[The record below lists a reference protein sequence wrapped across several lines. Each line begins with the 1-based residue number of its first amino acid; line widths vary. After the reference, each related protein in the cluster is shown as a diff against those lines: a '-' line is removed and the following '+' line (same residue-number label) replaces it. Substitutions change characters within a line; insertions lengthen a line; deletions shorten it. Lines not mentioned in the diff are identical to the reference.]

1 LTGDPPLPAK
11 DFEKLL
17 AEAIDESLSS
27 LGENMKLKVY
37 LHLEERF
44 GVHKSEVAF
53 RLASFAQ
60 AVDELFGLEAGDLE
74 AHVLK
79 RIYEEIGRKA
89 ERSPHSG
96 LTFVEQVKLARNQL
110 YTEFV
115 SKMQSAVAV
124 FYLENPADLRSF
136 RLIAL
141 NSAAAKLIGVT
152 VENVLGKT
160 LAELYPETSNIE
172 VQKTLQEILRYGKPK
187 ELGEFHYSGGSG
199 TQRFS
204 VAAFV
209 LSSNCVGLVFK
220 NAVDAKPTAA
230 ETHVVQEQAGN
241 VENEIGGWRWD
252 LEVVDNQLFFDKS
265 RARKQWAKQKL
276 SGGSRTA
283 EFFSTRGKEYFEDG
297 DFSRARDFFL
307 KAAELFE
314 RKGRVEEAFEN
325 SSLRV
330 SAYIREE
337 KVRLSEFFV
346 AAEAYFKK
354 YPEFFMHEAFV
365 KNLAYYNQW
374 RGYQR
379 EQDRNFNDSR
389 KSYSEAEELFLT
401 LKQRKDAVFNASKF
415 VLTYISEGRLQE
427 FAESAKVFLR
437 KYAESWENKHY
448 KEVLAHH
455 CSYGAEKA
463 DDVAEAMGLRRQAEK
478 LFLEIEQRTLAYKNA
493 CGLLEL
499 CWTSLVPEDGS
510 SVKKCFEETEKFF
523 DRYPDFSENEFYRK
537 KLAEYYLFQARALAS
552 QLKQALH

>member
-89 ERSPHSG
+89 EQSPHSG

-136 RLIAL
+136 RLIAF
-141 NSAAAKLIGVT
+141 NSAAAKLISVA

-160 LAELYPETSNIE
+160 LAELYPEASSIE

-230 ETHVVQEQAGN
+230 MPHVVQEQAGN

-252 LEVVDNQLFFDKS
+252 LEIVDNQLFSDKS
-265 RARKQWAKQKL
+265 RARKQWAKQKP
-276 SGGSRTA
+276 SGESRTA
-283 EFFSTRGKEYFEDG
+283 EFFSTRGQEYLEDG
-297 DFSRARDFFL
+297 DFSRAREFFL

-314 RKGRVEEAFEN
+314 RKDRVEEAFEN

-415 VLTYISEGRLQE
+415 VLTYTSEGRLQE
-427 FAESAKVFLR
+427 FTESAKVFLR

-463 DDVAEAMGLRRQAEK
+463 EDVAEAMGLRRQAEK

-499 CWTSLVPEDGS
+499 CWASLVPEDGS

>member
-1 LTGDPPLPAK
+1 LPAK

-44 GVHKSEVAF
+44 GVHKSEVPF
-53 RLASFAQ
+53 RIASFVQ
-60 AVDELFGLEAGDLE
+60 AVDELFGLDAGDLE
-74 AHVLK
+74 AHILRRV
-79 RIYEEIGRKA
+79 YEDVERKT

-96 LTFVEQVKLARNQL
+96 LTFVEEVKLARSQL

-124 FYLENPADLRSF
+124 FYLENSADLMSL
-136 RLIAL
+136 RLIAF
-141 NSAAAKLIGVT
+141 NSAAAKLINVT

-160 LAELYPETSNIE
+160 LAELYPEASNIE

-187 ELGEFHYSGGSG
+187 ELGEFHYSVGFG
-199 TQRFS
+199 TQKFS

-230 ETHVVQEQAGN
+230 KTHEVHEQAGN
-241 VENEIGGWRWD
+241 VETELGGWRWD
-252 LEVVDNQLFFDKS
+252 LEVVDNQLFSDKS
-265 RARKQWAKQKL
+265 RARKQWAKQKP

-283 EFFSTRGKEYFEDG
+283 EFFSTRGKEYSEDG
-297 DFSRARDFFL
+297 DFSKAREFFL

-314 RKGRVEEAFEN
+314 RTGRVEEAFEN
-325 SSLRV
+325 SSLAV
-330 SAYIREE
+330 TAYIREE
-337 KVRLSEFFV
+337 KVKLPEFFV

-374 RGYQR
+374 RGYQH

-415 VLTYISEGRLQE
+415 VLTYTSEGNLQE
-427 FAESAKVFLR
+427 FTESAKVFLR
-437 KYAESWENKHY
+437 KYAESWENKHF

-455 CSYGAEKA
+455 CSYDAEKA

-499 CWTSLVPEDGS
+499 CWASLVPEDAP
-510 SVKKCFEETEKFF
+510 SVKKCFEETDKFF

>member
-1 LTGDPPLPAK
+1 MPAK
-11 DFEKLL
+11 DFEKVL

-44 GVHKSEVAF
+44 GVHKSEVPF
-53 RLASFAQ
+53 RIASFAQ

-74 AHVLK
+74 AHILK
-79 RIYEEIGRKA
+79 RVYEEVGRKA

-96 LTFVEQVKLARNQL
+96 LTFVEKVKLVRSQL

-124 FYLENPADLRSF
+124 FYLENLVDLRSF
-136 RLIAL
+136 RLIAF

-160 LAELYPETSNIE
+160 LAELYPEALNTE

-187 ELGEFHYSGGSG
+187 ELGAFHYSGGSG

-220 NAVDAKPTAA
+220 NAVDGKPTAA
-230 ETHVVQEQAGN
+230 MPHVVQEQDGN

-252 LEVVDNQLFFDKS
+252 LEVVDSQLFSDKS
-265 RARKQWAKQKL
+265 RARKQWAKPKL
-276 SGGSRTA
+276 SGESRTA
-283 EFFSTRGKEYFEDG
+283 EFFSARGKEYFEDG
-297 DFSRARDFFL
+297 DFSRARELLL

-314 RKGRVEEAFEN
+314 RKDRVEEAFEN

-337 KVRLSEFFV
+337 NLKLPEFFV

-354 YPEFFMHEAFV
+354 YPGFFMHEAFV

-374 RGYQR
+374 SGYQR

-401 LKQRKDAVFNASKF
+401 LKQSKDAVFNASKF
-415 VLTYISEGRLQE
+415 VLTYTSEGRLQE
-427 FAESAKVFLR
+427 FTESAKVFLR

-463 DDVAEAMGLRRQAEK
+463 EDVAEAMGLRRQAEK

-510 SVKKCFEETEKFF
+510 SVKKCFEETDKFF

>member
-1 LTGDPPLPAK
+1 LPAK

-27 LGENMKLKVY
+27 LGESMKLKVY

-44 GVHKSEVAF
+44 GVHKSEVPF
-53 RLASFAQ
+53 RTASFAQ
-60 AVDELFGLEAGDLE
+60 AVDELFGLDAGDLE
-74 AHVLK
+74 AHILRRV
-79 RIYEEIGRKA
+79 YEDVGRKT
-89 ERSPHSG
+89 EWSPHSG
-96 LTFVEQVKLARNQL
+96 LTFVEEVKLARSQL

-124 FYLENPADLRSF
+124 FYLENPADLMSL
-136 RLIAL
+136 RLIAF
-141 NSAAAKLIGVT
+141 NSAAAKLINVT

-160 LAELYPETSNIE
+160 LAELYPEASNIE

-187 ELGEFHYSGGSG
+187 ELGEFHYSVGFG
-199 TQRFS
+199 TPKFS

-230 ETHVVQEQAGN
+230 KTHEVQEQAGN
-241 VENEIGGWRWD
+241 METELGGWRWD
-252 LEVVDNQLFFDKS
+252 LEVVDNQLLSDKS
-265 RARKQWAKQKL
+265 RARKQWAKQKP

-283 EFFSTRGKEYFEDG
+283 EFFSTRGKEYSEDG
-297 DFSRARDFFL
+297 DFSKAREFFL

-314 RKGRVEEAFEN
+314 RTGRVEEAFEN
-325 SSLRV
+325 SSLAV
-330 SAYIREE
+330 NAYIREE
-337 KVRLSEFFV
+337 KVKLPEFFV

-354 YPEFFMHEAFV
+354 HPEFFMHEAFV

-374 RGYQR
+374 RGYQH
-379 EQDRNFNDSR
+379 EQDHNFNDSR

-415 VLTYISEGRLQE
+415 VLTYTSEGNLQE
-427 FAESAKVFLR
+427 FTESAKVFLR
-437 KYAESWENKHY
+437 KYAESWENKHF

-455 CSYGAEKA
+455 CSYDAEKA

-478 LFLEIEQRTLAYKNA
+478 LFLEIEQRTFAYKNA

-499 CWTSLVPEDGS
+499 CWTSLVPEDAP
-510 SVKKCFEETEKFF
+510 SVKKCFEETDKFF